1 MAHTWNYDRA
11 SVSIANR
18 IKEVSQVTIVDYV
31 RDTSLESIPRNKGYR
46 VNGVHLYAD
55 ILNMDEMLGTTDI
68 EGERCH
74 KKTLRFLNLHY
85 RAVSRILSRTDTRRV
100 DFHNQRLHSLV
111 TKPYNTETDAEAKRI
126 HKAVAIGQL
135 IIDVLD
141 KTGDSDESI
150 PNAKVRIG
158 IDSGQAIAVNNGRS
172 GNREPLFLGE
182 PANLAAKL
190 SGGGSAKGI
199 FLTSNARKAV
209 GLVAVSDPKRTAL
222 TKAEIQISQ
231 NSADL
236 DVTEAEIVDEWKK
249 DLKKNPIGVF
259 EFSRHTPPFRT
270 MEIASL
276 TPANSRRQEAVS
288 IYADIDGFTAYVKKH
303 IDDNPKDVVRALHV
317 IRAEL
322 ERVVTSDF
330 DGRRIRFIGDCIHG
344 LICEGTSKTTDV
356 KETIS
361 SATLCSGALRSS
373 FDLALEKLASAGIDV
388 SGLGLQIGFEYGW
401 MTVTRLG
408 IQGDRVRCSVSR
420 GVLRSEEQQM
430 RCNND
435 ETAIGQAAY
444 DEGTEAVRLLFGSK
458 RKVSGLDYNE
468 ITERLASASDESA
481 KSSKRAAYSI
491 TSSAMEKAANRIVTP
506 YSK

>member
-199 FLTSNARKAV
+199 FLTSNARKA
-209 GLVAVSDPKRTAL
+209 
-222 TKAEIQISQ
+222 
-231 NSADL
+231 
-236 DVTEAEIVDEWKK
+236 
-249 DLKKNPIGVF
+249 
-259 EFSRHTPPFRT
+259 
-270 MEIASL
+270 
-276 TPANSRRQEAVS
+276 
-288 IYADIDGFTAYVKKH
+288 
-303 IDDNPKDVVRALHV
+303 
-317 IRAEL
+317 
-322 ERVVTSDF
+322 
-330 DGRRIRFIGDCIHG
+330 RII
-344 LICEGTSKTTDV
+344 TVNKT
-356 KETIS
+356 IM
-361 SATLCSGALRSS
+361 
-373 FDLALEKLASAGIDV
+373 LEKL
-388 SGLGLQIGFEYGW
+388 
-401 MTVTRLG
+401 
-408 IQGDRVRCSVSR
+408 SV
-420 GVLRSEEQQM
+420 L
-430 RCNND
+430 
-435 ETAIGQAAY
+435 
-444 DEGTEAVRLLFGSK
+444 
-458 RKVSGLDYNE
+458 
-468 ITERLASASDESA
+468 
-481 KSSKRAAYSI
+481 
-491 TSSAMEKAANRIVTP
+491 
-506 YSK
+506 